1 MKLVTLFLMLLTT
14 DSNYIVKQFPMIMFP
29 EFTCDDLLKKKVTM
43 DHLPIGV
50 RYFGKSK
57 KGKQVLAY
65 YCKNTLTGKFIQ

>member
-14 DSNYIVKQFPMIMFP
+14 DSNYIVKQFQIMMLP
-29 EFTCDDLLKKKVTM
+29 EFTCDDLFKKKVTM

-57 KGKQVLAY
+57 KGKQVFAY